1 MRRVQKDLARF
12 FSIYNIKKNAGYF
25 QLIKYSVH
33 PRFNCV
39 FNYRLARFLSIK
51 KIPLLPK
58 IIMLVNQ
65 FLYGIEFSM
74 DTKIGGGLFIPH
86 TFGIVIG
93 ADEIGDNATI
103 YQNVTLGAK
112 MLDVPF
118 HKENRPVI
126 GNNVTIATGSVVLG
140 RVRIGDNTIIAANSV
155 VLHSTPN
162 NVVVAGS
169 PAKAIKEIKEK

>member
-1 MRRVQKDLARF
+1 MQKIRLDLKRF
-12 FSIYNIKKNAGYF
+12 FKIYGVNKKPSFF

-39 FNYRLARFLSIK
+39 FNYRLAIFLKRK
-51 KIPLLPK
+51 KIPVIPK
-58 IIMLVNQ
+58 IILLLNQ

-86 TFGIVIG
+86 SFGIVIG

-112 MLDVPF
+112 NVDVPF

-126 GNNVTIATGSVVLG
+126 GNDVTIATGSVVLG
-140 RVRIGDNTIIAANSV
+140 RIFVGNKVIVAANSV
-155 VLHSTPN
+155 VLHSVPDR
-162 NVVVAGS
+162 VVVAGA
-169 PAKAIKEIKEK
+169 PAKVLKENN

>member
-1 MRRVQKDLARF
+1 MEF
-12 FSIYNIKKNAGYF
+12 KKKTSF
-25 QLIKYSVH
+25 LQLIKYSAH

-39 FNYRLARFLSIK
+39 FNYRLAKFLIRK
-51 KIPLLPK
+51 RIPALPK
-58 IIMLVNQ
+58 LIMLLNQ

-93 ADEIGDNATI
+93 ADEIGCNATI

-112 MLDVPF
+112 ILDVPF

-126 GNNVTIATGSVVLG
+126 GNDVTIATGSVLLG
-140 RVRIGDNTIIAANSV
+140 RIFVGNNVIVAANSV
-155 VLHSTPN
+155 VLHS
-162 NVVVAGS
+162 VSDHCVVAGA
-169 PAKAIKEIKEK
+169 PAKVIKENH